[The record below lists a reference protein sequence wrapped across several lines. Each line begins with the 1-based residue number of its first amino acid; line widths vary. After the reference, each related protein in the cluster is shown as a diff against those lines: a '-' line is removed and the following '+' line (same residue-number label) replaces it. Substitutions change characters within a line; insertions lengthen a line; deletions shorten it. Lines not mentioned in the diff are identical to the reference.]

1 MTASVSPAMTKQDII
16 EYLKNVQISTTTQ
29 RVEMAHLLL
38 SKLQHISAEEVYNL
52 VNKEYSKASRATVYN
67 NLHLFER
74 AGLIKSLN
82 ISPVL
87 TVYDTNTTPHFHF
100 VDTETGRIRDIACNT
115 QTMNKI
121 LETALECKDLE
132 QSNAQVAGLQL
143 IFYGKE

>member
-1 MTASVSPAMTKQDII
+1 MTAPVAQSMSKQDII
-16 EYLKNVQISTTTQ
+16 EYLRKVHISPTTQ

-38 SKLQHISAEEVYNL
+38 SKPQHISAEEVYNL
-52 VNKEYSKASRATVYN
+52 VNEEYSKASRATVYN

-100 VDTETGRIRDIACNT
+100 VDTETGRIRDIECDT
-115 QTMNKI
+115 DTMNKI
-121 LETALECKDLE
+121 LETALQCEDLE
-132 QSNAQVAGLQL
+132 QSKAQVTGLQL